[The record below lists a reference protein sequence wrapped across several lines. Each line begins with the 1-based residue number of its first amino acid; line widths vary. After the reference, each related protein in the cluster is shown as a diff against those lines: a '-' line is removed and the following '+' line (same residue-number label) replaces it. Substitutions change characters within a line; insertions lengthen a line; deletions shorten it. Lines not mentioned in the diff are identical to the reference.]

1 MRHDS
6 RLGVLLLAVHLH
18 PDRCLTR
25 ALELRAGPSPERPP
39 ALTADPNDVLASLGW
54 DDSYAHHFAALGGHD
69 DLLPARVT
77 RVDRGAADVTSA
89 QGPLRATFSGP
100 VLSAAADDPVR
111 MPCVGDWVAVR
122 DWPDERLTLEHV
134 LPRRTAF
141 VRATAG
147 RSSQGQV
154 LAANVDVAVVVEP
167 LVPEPE
173 PGRVERLL
181 ALAWE
186 SGAQPMVV
194 LTKADLVSDADDQ
207 LADIA
212 AVAPGVDVVA
222 VSSVTGEGLEVLRA
236 VATPRTTLALLGA
249 SGAGKSTLTNAL
261 AGVELM
267 ATRALR
273 SDQKG
278 RHTTVHRELVVLP
291 SGALL
296 VDTPGLRGV
305 GLTAADDGLEK
316 VFADIEE
323 LAADCRFADCAHSTE
338 PGCAVRAALES
349 GELPERR
356 WESYLKLQREARW
369 MAMRHD
375 ARLRA
380 EARDRWKRI
389 HKEVR
394 ASGRIRP

>member
-1 MRHDS
+1 
-6 RLGVLLLAVHLH
+6 
-18 PDRCLTR
+18 
-25 ALELRAGPSPERPP
+25 
-39 ALTADPNDVLASLGW
+39 
-54 DDSYAHHFAALGGHD
+54 
-69 DLLPARVT
+69 
-77 RVDRGAADVTSA
+77 
-89 QGPLRATFSGP
+89 
-100 VLSAAADDPVR
+100 
-111 MPCVGDWVAVR
+111 
-122 DWPDERLTLEHV
+122 
-134 LPRRTAF
+134 
-141 VRATAG
+141 
-147 RSSQGQV
+147 
-154 LAANVDVAVVVEP
+154 
-167 LVPEPE
+167 
-173 PGRVERLL
+173 VERLL

-194 LTKADLVSDADDQ
+194 LTKADLVADAEDQ
-207 LADIA
+207 RADIEA
-212 AVAPGVDVVA
+212 AAPGVDVVV
-222 VSSVTGEGLEVLRA
+222 VSSVTGEGLDVLRA
-236 VATPRTTLALLGA
+236 VASPRTTLALLGP

-273 SDQKG
+273 ADGKG

-305 GLTAADDGLEK
+305 GLTAVDEGLEK

-323 LAADCRFADCAHSTE
+323 LAAECRFADCAHRTE

-349 GELPERR
+349 GELTERR

-375 ARLRA
+375 ARLRS
-380 EARDRWKRI
+380 EEREKWKRI